1 MNESANCAPPFEH
14 INHNRDYIAIT
25 YAHGNYTNHK
35 NLTINHKNLVGVLTH
50 MYMYGNLNE
59 MEGLIYGKV
68 LRETRNLALVRI
80 KYMGLTVYLI
90 VEKENHI
97 EEENHKIYDKFF
109 DGIFGVG
116 DTEEQAFISAYN
128 NDRYAMRDEE
138 IYKEIKELENEENQ
152 NEMGNVVYG
161 ILLWETKNLAL
172 VIIKLNEDLLLYFV
186 IEKPN
191 PILKWYGI
199 VGIGN
204 TEYRAF
210 VSAYKHTRHSHEREE
225 YEEVKELEGMAF
237 GW

>member
-1 MNESANCAPPFEH
+1 
-14 INHNRDYIAIT
+14 
-25 YAHGNYTNHK
+25 
-35 NLTINHKNLVGVLTH
+35 
-50 MYMYGNLNE
+50 MYMYGNLNGT
-59 MEGLIYGKV
+59 EGLIYGKV

-80 KYMGLTVYLI
+80 KYIGLTVYLI

-97 EEENHKIYDKFF
+97 EEEYHKIYDKFF

-128 NDRYAMRDEE
+128 NNRYAMRDEE

-161 ILLWETKNLAL
+161 IPLWETKNLAL

-210 VSAYKHTRHSHEREE
+210 VSAYNNTNYLQEREQ
-225 YEEVKELEGMAF
+225 YEEIEELEGMAF

>member
-1 MNESANCAPPFEH
+1 
-14 INHNRDYIAIT
+14 
-25 YAHGNYTNHK
+25 
-35 NLTINHKNLVGVLTH
+35 
-50 MYMYGNLNE
+50 MYGNNQS
-59 MEGLIYGKV
+59 EGLIYGKV

-80 KYMGLTVYLI
+80 DFTNGALTAYLI

-109 DGIFGVG
+109 TGIFGVG

-138 IYKEIKELENEENQ
+138 IYKEIEELENEEN
-152 NEMGNVVYG
+152 NEVENVVYG
-161 ILLWETKNLAL
+161 IPLWETKNLTL
-172 VIIKLNEDLLLYFV
+172 VIINLNEDLLLYLV
-186 IEKPN
+186 IQKPN
-191 PILKWYGI
+191 PILIYGSI

-210 VSAYKHTRHSHEREE
+210 VSAYKHTIHSHEREE